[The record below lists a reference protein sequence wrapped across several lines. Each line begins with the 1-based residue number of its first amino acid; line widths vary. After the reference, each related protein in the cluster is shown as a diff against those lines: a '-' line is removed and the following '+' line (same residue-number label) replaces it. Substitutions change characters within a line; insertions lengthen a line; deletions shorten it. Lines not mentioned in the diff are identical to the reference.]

1 MSVMH
6 IHKDNF
12 QEEVMNADR
21 PVLLDFWA
29 SWCGPCQMLGPVID
43 QIADEQD
50 EVKICKVNVD
60 EQPELA
66 SQFGVMSIPTLVVM
80 KEGKITNKS
89 VGAKPKEQILAM
101 LLV

>member
-6 IHKDNF
+6 IHKENF

-29 SWCGPCQMLGPVID
+29 SWCGPCQMLGPVIE

-101 LLV
+101 L

>member
-101 LLV
+101 L